1 MKEYKGKI
9 SIIMPAHNE
18 EDHIYKSIKETCQV
32 FKDLRCSYEIIVV
45 DDGSEDK
52 TYQEAQRAA
61 QDFKNIYVKRD
72 RKNYGKGRALKK
84 GFKFAKGDMVVFL
97 DADLDLHPEQI
108 HTLFRIMKEKKADV
122 VIGSKRHP
130 ESQLDYPFSRKIISS
145 VYFFLVKI
153 LFGLPIRDTQTGLKL
168 YKYQALKEIFP
179 KVLIK
184 RYAYDLELLVNAHH
198 RGYKIAESPITLSSQ
213 RPYGRIK
220 PIDIWHTWWDTMAIF
235 YRMYLLRYYDKKK

>member
-9 SIIMPAHNE
+9 SVIMPAHNE
-18 EDHIYKSIKETCQV
+18 EDHIYKSVKETCQV
-32 FKDLRCSYEIIVV
+32 FQDLRCSYEIIVV

-61 QDFKNIYVKRD
+61 QDFENIHVKRD

-84 GFKFAKGDMVVFL
+84 GFKFAKGDMIVFL

-108 HTLFRIMKEKKADV
+108 HTLFRIMKEKEADV

-179 KVLIK
+179 KVLVK
-184 RYAYDLELLVNAHH
+184 KYAYDLELLVNAHH
-198 RGYKIAESPITLSSQ
+198 RGYKIAEAPVTLSSQ

-220 PIDIWHTWWDTMAIF
+220 PTDIWYTFWDTMAIF
-235 YRMYLLRYYDKKK
+235 YRIYLLRYYDKKK